1 MVIKDLHLQED
12 LVNSAIG
19 TVTGFLPQLTP
30 YIVTESF
37 VVSPHNSLR
46 SHLKA
51 NDKSSVY
58 IHELVSE
65 ILARVNTQQQTIINQ
80 SVT

>member
-1 MVIKDLHLQED
+1 MSFTLGNGAQVMVIKDLHLQED

-65 ILARVNTQQQTIINQ
+65 ILARVNT
-80 SVT
+80 